1 MLARAIP
8 SGSSF
13 DEVNEKNNRMEELR
27 NIFAASC
34 VEAVARKLGCS
45 TGEMYRRMKEVNLFR
60 DFIYPCYGTLHTQS
74 RQIVTEDVI
83 AALKIRQER
92 LTAL

>member
-1 MLARAIP
+1 
-8 SGSSF
+8 
-13 DEVNEKNNRMEELR
+13 MEELR
-27 NIFAASC
+27 NIFASSC
-34 VEAVARKLGCS
+34 IETAARKLGYS
-45 TGEMYRRMKEVNLFR
+45 TGEMYRQMKAVNLFK

-92 LTAL
+92 LAAL